1 MGKKVKYN
9 RDKYLKKKYG
19 ISIKQYN
26 YMLKKQGYKCAI
38 CGKPQK
44 DEKRN
49 FAIDHCHKTGII
61 RGILCNFCNSR
72 LLKHLGDDI
81 PRAKGL
87 VRYLQKWIQKVS
99 RLGIK

>member
-1 MGKKVKYN
+1 MRRKVKYD

-19 ISIKQYN
+19 ISLKQYN
-26 YMLKKQGYKCAI
+26 YMLKKQGGKCAI

-44 DEKRN
+44 DESRN

-87 VRYLQKWIQKVS
+87 VEYLQKWINAVS
-99 RLGIK
+99 KLGIK